1 MKNIF
6 NALFVTTLI
15 LVSCAPAEEFDILIK
30 NGMVYDGSGDSPQQV
45 DIGIN
50 GNQIVKIGNL
60 NNAKS
65 ENVINASA
73 KVVAPGFIN
82 MLSWSTESLI
92 QDGRSLGDIKQ
103 GVTLEVMGEGWS
115 MGPLNA
121 QMKANE
127 KVFQKDIVY
136 DIEWNTLGEYLE
148 YLERKGVSTNV
159 ASFVGATTLRMNEL
173 EEENRAP
180 TEEELMR
187 MKALA
192 RQAMEEGAMGIG
204 SSLIY
209 APAFYAKTDELIEL
223 CKVASEYGGMYI
235 SHLRSEGDY
244 WMEAIDELLK
254 IAHDADIAA
263 EIYHLKAGGKANW
276 PKWEKAVAKIDSAR
290 AAGLKITTDMYNYTA
305 GATGLD
311 ASMPPW
317 VQEGGYIKW
326 ANRLKD
332 PAIRKKV
339 KKEMKDK
346 GDNWENLYFAA
357 GDASKLKLVGFRN
370 DNLRHLT
377 GKTLA
382 EVAEMRGQDPEDVA
396 MDLVIEDSSRVGT
409 VYFLMS
415 EENVKKQIK
424 IPYMSFG
431 SDAASMAP
439 EPPFTNSST
448 HPRSYGN
455 FARLLGK
462 YVRDEKVIS
471 MQEAIY
477 KLTSLPASNLKIR
490 KRGALKEGYYADVV
504 VFDPETIADKATF
517 DDPHQFSIGMSHV
530 VVNGEQVLKDGEHT
544 GATPGKVVRGPGWTG
559 WKDLDKK

>member
-305 GATGLD
+305 GATG
-311 ASMPPW
+311 
-317 VQEGGYIKW
+317 
-326 ANRLKD
+326 
-332 PAIRKKV
+332 
-339 KKEMKDK
+339 
-346 GDNWENLYFAA
+346 
-357 GDASKLKLVGFRN
+357 
-370 DNLRHLT
+370 
-377 GKTLA
+377 
-382 EVAEMRGQDPEDVA
+382 
-396 MDLVIEDSSRVGT
+396 
-409 VYFLMS
+409 
-415 EENVKKQIK
+415 
-424 IPYMSFG
+424 
-431 SDAASMAP
+431 
-439 EPPFTNSST
+439 
-448 HPRSYGN
+448 
-455 FARLLGK
+455 
-462 YVRDEKVIS
+462 
-471 MQEAIY
+471 
-477 KLTSLPASNLKIR
+477 
-490 KRGALKEGYYADVV
+490 
-504 VFDPETIADKATF
+504 
-517 DDPHQFSIGMSHV
+517 
-530 VVNGEQVLKDGEHT
+530 HT
-544 GATPGKVVRGPGWTG
+544 
-559 WKDLDKK
+559 